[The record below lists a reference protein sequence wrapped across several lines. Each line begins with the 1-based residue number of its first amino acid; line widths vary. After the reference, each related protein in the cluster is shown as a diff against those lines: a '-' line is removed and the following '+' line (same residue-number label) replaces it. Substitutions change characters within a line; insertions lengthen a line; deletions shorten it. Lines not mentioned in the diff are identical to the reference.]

1 MSSLQRLTMP
11 QRLCLVE
18 AFPSSTLPLWRLRV
32 YVGWSIRRPVTMGRR
47 REETVDEELLAQ
59 LEGGSSDKIRVPLP
73 NERINEM
80 FAIADQILGGRR
92 VRVVCADGETRLA
105 RIPGKM
111 RRRHW
116 VREGD
121 LIVVQPWDF
130 QDAKADVKKRYSK
143 TQSLY
148 LSRKGVLPEIV
159 DVFGTGTETWDDLD
173 DAGIFGNSAEEN
185 IDEEPA
191 PDESEEI
198 VEEAQDTEDD
208 SEKETVAE
216 EPAPTAEPEPL
227 DDVTDDDIDSLFGP
241 A

>member
-1 MSSLQRLTMP
+1 
-11 QRLCLVE
+11 
-18 AFPSSTLPLWRLRV
+18 
-32 YVGWSIRRPVTMGRR
+32 MGRR

-59 LEGGSSDKIRVPLP
+59 LEGDASDKIRVPLP

-111 RRRHW
+111 RRRQW

-159 DVFGTGTETWDDLD
+159 DVFGTGTENWEDLD
-173 DAGIFGNSAEEN
+173 DAGIFGDDVET
-185 IDEEPA
+185 
-191 PDESEEI
+191 EI
-198 VEEAQDTEDD
+198 VEEPVTENQDEVIQDTEDSNED
-208 SEKETVAE
+208 QSEDETIAE
-216 EPAPTAEPEPL
+216 EPAPAAEPEPF
-227 DDVTDDDIDSLFGP
+227 DDVTDDDLDSLFGP

>member
-1 MSSLQRLTMP
+1 
-11 QRLCLVE
+11 
-18 AFPSSTLPLWRLRV
+18 
-32 YVGWSIRRPVTMGRR
+32 MGRR
-47 REETVDEELLAQ
+47 REETVDEELLAE
-59 LEGGSSDKIRVPLP
+59 LEGDTSDKIRVALP

-111 RRRHW
+111 RRRQW

-121 LIVVQPWDF
+121 LIVIQPWDF

-173 DAGIFGNSAEEN
+173 DAGIFDS
-185 IDEEPA
+185 EPQDA
-191 PDESEEI
+191 PAVEESEEVSEESEE
-198 VEEAQDTEDD
+198 VEEN
-208 SEKETVAE
+208 SEEEIVAE
-216 EPAPTAEPEPL
+216 ESETAPTAEPEPF

>member
-1 MSSLQRLTMP
+1 
-11 QRLCLVE
+11 
-18 AFPSSTLPLWRLRV
+18 
-32 YVGWSIRRPVTMGRR
+32 MGRR
-47 REETVDEELLAQ
+47 REETVDEELLAE
-59 LEGGSSDKIRVPLP
+59 LEGDTSDKIRVALP

-111 RRRHW
+111 RRRQW

-173 DAGIFGNSAEEN
+173 DAGIFDSSSQNTPVVE
-185 IDEEPA
+185 
-191 PDESEEI
+191 ESEEVSEESEE
-198 VEEAQDTEDD
+198 VEEN
-208 SEKETVAE
+208 SEEETVADE
-216 EPAPTAEPEPL
+216 PETTPAPEPEPL

>member
-1 MSSLQRLTMP
+1 
-11 QRLCLVE
+11 
-18 AFPSSTLPLWRLRV
+18 
-32 YVGWSIRRPVTMGRR
+32 MGRR

-59 LEGGSSDKIRVPLP
+59 LEGDSSDKIRVPLP

-111 RRRHW
+111 RRRQW

-159 DVFGTGTETWDDLD
+159 DVFGTGTETWEDLD
-173 DAGIFGNSAEEN
+173 DAGIFGNDAEEN
-185 IDEEPA
+185 IQEEAAPEEP
-191 PDESEEI
+191 EEM

-208 SEKETVAE
+208 SEEEIAAE
-216 EPAPTAEPEPL
+216 EPAPAAELEPL

>member
-1 MSSLQRLTMP
+1 
-11 QRLCLVE
+11 
-18 AFPSSTLPLWRLRV
+18 
-32 YVGWSIRRPVTMGRR
+32 MGRR
-47 REETVDEELLAQ
+47 REETVDEELLAE
-59 LEGGSSDKIRVPLP
+59 LEGDTSDKIRVALP

-111 RRRHW
+111 RRRQW

-159 DVFGTGTETWDDLD
+159 DVFGAGTETWDDLD
-173 DAGIFGNSAEEN
+173 DAGIFDSSSQNTPVVE
-185 IDEEPA
+185 
-191 PDESEEI
+191 ESEEVSEESEE
-198 VEEAQDTEDD
+198 VEEN
-208 SEKETVAE
+208 SEEETVADE
-216 EPAPTAEPEPL
+216 PETTPAPEPEPL

>member
-1 MSSLQRLTMP
+1 
-11 QRLCLVE
+11 
-18 AFPSSTLPLWRLRV
+18 
-32 YVGWSIRRPVTMGRR
+32 MGRR
-47 REETVDEELLAQ
+47 REETVDEELLAR
-59 LEGGSSDKIRVPLP
+59 LEGDSSDKIRVPLP

-80 FAIADQILGGRR
+80 FAIADTILGGRR

-111 RRRHW
+111 RRRQW

-159 DVFGTGTETWDDLD
+159 DVFGSRTETWDDLD
-173 DAGIFGNSAEEN
+173 DAGIFGGGDDEETDAAPAEEEAEA
-185 IDEEPA
+185 DEGADEAEETTEEEPVVDEPEPA
-191 PDESEEI
+191 P
-198 VEEAQDTEDD
+198 
-208 SEKETVAE
+208 
-216 EPAPTAEPEPL
+216 PAEPEPL
-227 DDVTDDDIDSLFGP
+227 DDVTDDDIDSMFGP

>member
-1 MSSLQRLTMP
+1 MFSLRRLTMLLW
-11 QRLCLVE
+11 LCLVE
-18 AFPSSTLPLWRLRV
+18 PIPAKGTPPSLLRV
-32 YVGWSIRRPVTMGRR
+32 YVGWSIRRLVTMGRR

-59 LEGGSSDKIRVPLP
+59 LEGGSGDKIRVALP

-111 RRRHW
+111 RRRQW

-173 DAGIFGNSAEEN
+173 DSGIFSSSSQNQAAVEEVEDAVEEDAVEEEEIAEEETVV
-185 IDEEPA
+185 EESAPA
-191 PDESEEI
+191 P
-198 VEEAQDTEDD
+198 
-208 SEKETVAE
+208 
-216 EPAPTAEPEPL
+216 APEPEPF
-227 DDVTDDDIDSLFGP
+227 DDVSDDDIDSLFGP

>member
-1 MSSLQRLTMP
+1 
-11 QRLCLVE
+11 
-18 AFPSSTLPLWRLRV
+18 
-32 YVGWSIRRPVTMGRR
+32 MGRR

-59 LEGGSSDKIRVPLP
+59 LEGDSSDKIRVALP

-111 RRRHW
+111 RRRQW

-121 LIVVQPWDF
+121 LIVIQPWDF

-173 DAGIFGNSAEEN
+173 DSGIFASSSQNQSAVEEVEDVVEEEEVAEE
-185 IDEEPA
+185 ETVVEESEPA
-191 PDESEEI
+191 P
-198 VEEAQDTEDD
+198 A
-208 SEKETVAE
+208 
-216 EPAPTAEPEPL
+216 AEPEPF
-227 DDVTDDDIDSLFGP
+227 DDVSDDDIDSLFGP